1 MKKVIEPAELP
12 RTQMT
17 FEWFLAWK
25 EIIVKVNIKNHF
37 FSYN

>member
-1 MKKVIEPAELP
+1 MKKVIEPAELA

-25 EIIVKVNIKNHF
+25 EIIVKVNIKDNFLH
-37 FSYN
+37 N

>member
-1 MKKVIEPAELP
+1 MKKVIEPAELA

-25 EIIVKVNIKNHF
+25 EIIVKVNIKDHF
-37 FSYN
+37 FHN